1 MTPRSLVDPRYKW
14 SAHLRSLIEILLEK
28 GGNLRVVEE
37 AKRRIAHLEQTQAD
51 RTLIRTLA
59 NE

>member
-37 AKRRIAHLEQTQAD
+37 AKRRIAQLDQVQANL
-51 RTLIRTLA
+51 TMIRTLTK
-59 NE
+59 E